1 MSLEYLKN
9 RSNILA
15 AQEKEAEQRRID
27 EINKIYFIEEGVYN
41 SVVYPA
47 IKIGVDEGV
56 FSHYEIKE
64 QGKIEIFL
72 TDEPEDENFGCGYL
86 LEIRQ
91 ERGFLKLELTH
102 NINGMYSLNEI
113 DIEKEL
119 YNKEGAIDTFLH
131 TLDKLFES
139 IDRQENDD

>member
-72 TDEPEDENFGCGYL
+72 TDEPEDENLGWGYL
-86 LEIRQ
+86 LEIKQ
-91 ERGFLKLELTH
+91 DSVFLKLELTH
-102 NINGMYSLNEI
+102 NVNGMYSLNEI

-119 YNKEGAIDTFLH
+119 YKKDDATYRFLH
-131 TLDKLFES
+131 TLGEMFES